1 MATHKY
7 CCICLLSSD
16 LARIL
21 EEGLIT
27 AYTLSIKGDSSLLDK
42 VDEYSISG
50 KQLRVFTELD
60 WEKLNIIKDMKIW
73 LRNSQ
78 SRLIIQALVVFLF
91 KLRTGNSNKMIASIL
106 QLTDEHVVS
115 DYSNSIIKSFE
126 NDVLT
131 LRFGIN
137 SVIRDDIIQNRT
149 TEMVK
154 NDSIWMKIY
163 LLFYFSVHNWQLCY
177 WLAWT
182 IFG

>member
-1 MATHKY
+1 
-7 CCICLLSSD
+7 
-16 LARIL
+16 
-21 EEGLIT
+21 
-27 AYTLSIKGDSSLLDK
+27 
-42 VDEYSISG
+42 
-50 KQLRVFTELD
+50 
-60 WEKLNIIKDMKIW
+60 
-73 LRNSQ
+73 
-78 SRLIIQALVVFLF
+78 
-91 KLRTGNSNKMIASIL
+91 MIASIL

-163 LLFYFSVHNWQLCY
+163 LLFYFSVHN
-177 WLAWT
+177 
-182 IFG
+182 